1 MQSLSIHLLFTRF
14 LSLKYVTISIHN
26 DKWTFT
32 IKIIEFYYCIN
43 VQVFRCKISL
53 PTHTNIHTHT
63 IMCTHFAEQ
72 KNYDHAMSNSQKY
85 TCTEK
90 LNHQNQV
97 SRDFQLLCGI
107 QKSSSQPR
115 RCSNAFFSAELR
127 VRFYS
132 KTCNMIH

>member
-14 LSLKYVTISIHN
+14 LSLKYVTIPIHN
-26 DKWTFT
+26 DKWTFA
-32 IKIIEFYYCIN
+32 IKIIDFYYCIN
-43 VQVFRCKISL
+43 VQVFRCKIL
-53 PTHTNIHTHT
+53 LQHTQTYTHTQSCAHTLPN
-63 IMCTHFAEQ
+63 

-127 VRFYS
+127 VRFFS